1 MEKYL
6 NKIVLS
12 VLIQLFIGGLYAQEG
27 KLLSGKVRSAT
38 DRQVLPGAN
47 VLIKGTLEG
56 TVTDTEGI
64 FSLSVA
70 SDSMTLMVSYLGFIS
85 QEKLVIPGSGNPLV
99 FYLEPDQVILAEV
112 EVLSTGYQEMPR
124 ERASGS
130 FVQLGQ
136 EMVDRRVSTNI
147 LDRLQDIT
155 PGLIFNRSNESQDP
169 ISIRGRSSIFANTMP
184 LVIVDNFPYDGP
196 LENINPNDVA
206 SFTILRDAA
215 AASIWG
221 ARAGNG
227 VIVITTKNGT
237 AGQAPR
243 VSFNSN
249 VILSEKP
256 DLFYAPIM
264 ENEDFVEV
272 ERMLFDRGYYKNSEN
287 SSSKTPLSPLVETLI
302 AQRDGVISSD
312 EAEKRVAGYKT
323 HDVRSELQ
331 NIYYRPRLSQQYS
344 LGIAGG
350 GTQNNYAVSAGYDR
364 TDENVVGNSRE
375 RITLNA
381 KNFWLFLKDKLD
393 ANLGLYFTGSGV
405 STATELPSPY
415 SYDYLLDANGNPLPI
430 TRGYSRRYIEGDLP
444 AGLLD
449 WNYVPLDELGTMEN
463 TSRSSDLRVNVG
475 LGYKI
480 FPGLRA
486 SISHQ
491 YWQNTSSQRNYQLV
505 SSYFVRD
512 LINQFSQL
520 NPDGSIT
527 KPIPEGGIE
536 DIGSNVG
543 LSHNFRAQLNYD
555 KVFGKNQLTV
565 LSGYEA
571 KSLRSEGSST
581 RFYGYEEELGV
592 SRQVDYITRFRR
604 FHNNSLASI
613 PSVDAHSG
621 TVDNFISGY
630 FNSSFTFD
638 KKLVFNASMRRD
650 ASNLFGVRT
659 NQKAIPL
666 WSAGASWVLSE
677 ESFLAG
683 WNLPFIRLRTTYGYN
698 GNVDRSVSAF
708 TTAQYVSG
716 GPFSLIPSLPYAVVS
731 SPANPDLRW
740 ERIGILNFGV
750 DVETTDGRL
759 RTSLEYYVKRGTDLL
774 GDFPVAPSTGL
785 RQFRGNFA
793 NTLTKGFDFEIS
805 TLNTQGQIK
814 WDTRLFVSYV
824 NEKVTDYE
832 REFSATSAL
841 LGTSGAVPLPGKPLF
856 SILSIPFAGLDPANG
871 NPLGYLDGEASDDY
885 SAIIS
890 SLTVGDLQYHGPSR
904 PKVFGAVTNNLSWKN
919 LSLSFNITYRMG
931 YYYRRQTVNYGDLL
945 AGRISHSDYAL
956 RWVKPGDEAVT
967 DVPSMPEA
975 NNNNRNTLT
984 LYGSNLVEKG
994 DHIRLQD
1001 IRLSYQLNQS
1011 EVTWWPFQQTEFYSY
1026 ADNLGIIW
1034 KASDDR
1040 LDPDF
1045 RTARPARSIS
1055 FGMRIGF

>member
-1 MEKYL
+1 GSAPKVSL
-6 NKIVLS
+6 N
-12 VLIQLFIGGLYAQEG
+12 
-27 KLLSGKVRSAT
+27 
-38 DRQVLPGAN
+38 
-47 VLIKGTLEG
+47 
-56 TVTDTEGI
+56 
-64 FSLSVA
+64 
-70 SDSMTLMVSYLGFIS
+70 
-85 QEKLVIPGSGNPLV
+85 
-99 FYLEPDQVILAEV
+99 
-112 EVLSTGYQEMPR
+112 
-124 ERASGS
+124 
-130 FVQLGQ
+130 
-136 EMVDRRVSTNI
+136 TN
-147 LDRLQDIT
+147 
-155 PGLIFNRSNESQDP
+155 LIF
-169 ISIRGRSSIFANTMP
+169 T
-184 LVIVDNFPYDGP
+184 
-196 LENINPNDVA
+196 
-206 SFTILRDAA
+206 
-215 AASIWG
+215 
-221 ARAGNG
+221 
-227 VIVITTKNGT
+227 
-237 AGQAPR
+237 
-243 VSFNSN
+243 
-249 VILSEKP
+249 EKP
-256 DLFYAPIM
+256 DLFYSPRM
-264 ENEDFVEV
+264 DNSDFVEV

-287 SSSKTPLSPLVETLI
+287 SNSKTALSPVVETLI

-350 GTQNNYAVSAGYDR
+350 GTHNTYAVSAGYDR

-375 RITLNA
+375 RITINA
-381 KNFWLFLKDKLD
+381 KNSWLFMDNKLD

-405 STATELPSPY
+405 TTATELPSPY
-415 SYDYLLDANGNPLPI
+415 SYDYLQAANGNHLPI
-430 TRGYSRRYIEGDLP
+430 TQGYSRRYIAGDLP

-449 WNYVPLDELGTMEN
+449 WNYIPLDELGTLEN
-463 TSRSSDLRVNVG
+463 TSRASDLRVNVG

-480 FPGLRA
+480 FPGFRVSL
-486 SISHQ
+486 SHQ
-491 YWQNTSSQRNYQLV
+491 YWQNSSSQRNYQLAG
-505 SSYFVRD
+505 SYFVRD
-512 LINQFSQL
+512 LVNQFSQL
-520 NPDGSIT
+520 DPDGGISR
-527 KPIPEGGIE
+527 PIPEGGIE

-565 LSGYEA
+565 LGGYEA
-571 KSLRSEGSST
+571 KSLRREGNQT
-581 RFYGYEEELGV
+581 RYYGYEEELGI

-613 PSVDAHSG
+613 PAVDAHSG

-650 ASNLFGVRT
+650 ASNLFGVRA

-677 ESFLAG
+677 EGFLAD
-683 WNLPFIRLRTTYGYN
+683 WNLPFVRLRTTYGYN

-708 TTAQYVSG
+708 ATAQYVSG

-731 SPANPDLRW
+731 SPPNPDLRW

-774 GDFPVAPSTGL
+774 GDFPVAASTGL

-793 NTLTKGFDFEIS
+793 NTLTKGFDFEVS
-805 TLNTQGQIK
+805 TVNTQGQIK

-856 SILSIPFAGLDPANG
+856 SVLSIPFAGLDPANG

-890 SLTVGDLQYHGPSR
+890 SLTAADLQYHGPSR
-904 PKVFGAVTNNLSWKN
+904 PTVFGTVTNNLSWKN
-919 LSLSFNITYRMG
+919 LSLSFNITYRLG

-956 RWVKPGDEAVT
+956 RWMNPGDEAVT

-975 NNNNRNTLT
+975 NNNNRNTLI

-994 DHIRLQD
+994 DHVRLQD
-1001 IRLSYQLNQS
+1001 IRLSYGLNQKDIH
-1011 EVTWWPFQQTEFYSY
+1011 WLPFQNAEIYAY
-1026 ADNLGIIW
+1026 ADNLGILW
-1034 KASDDR
+1034 KASRDR
-1040 LDPDF
+1040 FDPDY
-1045 RTARPARSIS
+1045 RSSGPMRSIS
-1055 FGMRIGF
+1055 FGLRIGF

>member
-6 NKIVLS
+6 SKIVWS
-12 VLIQLFIGGLYAQEG
+12 VLIQLFMGGLYAQEG
-27 KLLSGKVRSAT
+27 KLLSGEVRSAT
-38 DRQVLPGAN
+38 DRQSLPGAN
-47 VLIKGTLEG
+47 VLIKGTSKG
-56 TVTDTEGI
+56 TVTNSEGS

-70 SDSMTLMVSYLGFIS
+70 SDSITLVVSYLGFIS
-85 QEKLVIPGSGNPLV
+85 QEKLVIPSSGNPLV

-169 ISIRGRSSIFANTMP
+169 ISIRGRSTIFANTMP

-237 AGQAPR
+237 AGKAPQ

-249 VILSEKP
+249 VILSEMP
-256 DLFYAPIM
+256 DLFYAPRM

-287 SSSKTPLSPLVETLI
+287 SNSKTALSPVVETLI
-302 AQRDGVISSD
+302 AERDGIISSD
-312 EAEKRVAGYKT
+312 EAERRLLGYKT
-323 HDVRSELQ
+323 HDVRNEFQ
-331 NIYYRPRLSQQYS
+331 AIYYRPRASQQYS
-344 LGIAGG
+344 LGIRGG
-350 GTQNNYAVSAGYDR
+350 GDHSTYAVSAGYDR
-364 TDENVVGNSRE
+364 SNETVVGNTRE

-381 KNFWLFLKDKLD
+381 KNSWLFMQDKLD
-393 ANLGLYFTGSGV
+393 ANLGLYFTDSGV

-415 SYDYLLDANGNPLPI
+415 SYDYLQDANGNPLPI
-430 TRGYSRRYIEGDLP
+430 TRGYSRRYIEGNLP

-449 WNYVPLDELGTMEN
+449 WNYVPLDELGTLEN
-463 TSRSSDLRVNVG
+463 TSRSSDLRINVG

-480 FPGLRA
+480 LPGLKV
-486 SISHQ
+486 SVSHQ
-491 YWQNTSSQRNYQLV
+491 YWQNTSTQRNYRLAE
-505 SSYFVRD
+505 SYFVRD
-512 LINQFSQL
+512 LVNQFSQL
-520 NPDGSIT
+520 DEEGSISR
-527 KPIPEGGIE
+527 PIPEGGIE
-536 DIGSNVG
+536 DIGSDFG
-543 LSHNFRAQLNYD
+543 YSHNFRAQLNYE
-555 KVFGKNQLTV
+555 KVFGRNQLT
-565 LSGYEA
+565 LLGGYEA
-571 KSLRSEGSST
+571 KSLRRDGSQT
-581 RFYGYEEELGV
+581 RYYGYEEELGV

-604 FHNNSLASI
+604 IYNNSLSSI

-621 TVDNFISGY
+621 IVDNFISGY

-638 KKLVFNASMRRD
+638 KKLVLNASIRKD

-659 NQKAIPL
+659 NQKAVPL

-677 ESFLAG
+677 EGFAAG
-683 WNLPFIRLRTTYGYN
+683 WNLPFVRLRTTYGYN

-731 SPANPDLRW
+731 SPPNPDLRW
-740 ERIGILNFGV
+740 ERIGILNFGL
-750 DVETTDGRL
+750 DVETADGRL
-759 RTSLEYYVKRGTDLL
+759 RTSFEYYVKKGTDLL

-793 NTLTKGFDFEIS
+793 NTLTKGFDFELS
-805 TLNTQGQIK
+805 TVNTQGQIK

-841 LGTSGAVPLPGKPLF
+841 LGTSGAVPIPGKPLF
-856 SILSIPFAGLDPANG
+856 SVLSIPFAGLDPANG

-904 PKVFGAVTNNLSWKN
+904 PTVFGAVTNNLSWKN
-919 LSLSFNITYRMG
+919 LSLSFNITYRLG

-945 AGRISHSDYAL
+945 TGRISHSDYAL
-956 RWVKPGDEAVT
+956 RWMKPGDELVT
-967 DVPSMPEA
+967 DVPPMPEA

-1001 IRLSYQLNQS
+1001 IRLSYALNQRYIP
-1011 EVTWWPFQQTEFYSY
+1011 WLPFQNAELYTY

-1034 KASDDR
+1034 KASEDR
-1040 LDPDF
+1040 LDPDY
-1045 RTARPARSIS
+1045 RSSGPMSSFS
-1055 FGMRIGF
+1055 FGLRIGF